1 MSSIARPATEFDGAT
16 HSYYLDGE
24 KLPGVSTV
32 AKIGDDEAWGIASA
46 WGFRIGYEG
55 TMDLLTQ
62 RGALREFQAYVW
74 RDQKPTLIT
83 IVTPDDLREA
93 LKFGK
98 LTPWATRDKAGE
110 RGTWV
115 HDVLEGLGQTG
126 EVNLD
131 GITPETEGHVKGVC
145 EWFIDYRPEF
155 EALEVQVTSKRH
167 GFSGRY
173 DVRARIKASKLV
185 DLFEDHSTPQAE
197 RVREEAAGLGGDALC
212 LIDLKTSKRCYPTSH
227 FPQLSG
233 YELASVEMGFGATDA
248 QFVLNT
254 HPDGTYDFIPSWSQG
269 EDFLAYLGAHN
280 AIRRI
285 KAADPAERKRER
297 EEADVVA
304 HLPAKFGELLDWLH
318 MERGPLMG
326 MLKKLKKDGRIEQVK
341 GQWRAAATPEPTVGN
356 SQQMEIE

>member
-1 MSSIARPATEFDGAT
+1 MSTTITRPDTKFTAAS
-16 HSYYLDGE
+16 HSYHLDGE
-24 KLPGVSTV
+24 KLAGVSTV

-55 TMDLLTQ
+55 ALEVLGEMEAESGRGPLSGFLPDAAGLRAQLQ
-62 RGALREFQAYVW
+62 RA
-74 RDQKPTLIT
+74 
-83 IVTPDDLREA
+83 
-93 LKFGK
+93 GK
-98 LTPWATRDKAGE
+98 TPWATRDKAGD

-131 GITPETEGHVKGVC
+131 GVTPETQGHVKAVC
-145 EWFIDYRPEF
+145 EWYLDYRPEF

-173 DVRARIKASKLV
+173 DVRARIEPGRLIE
-185 DLFEDHSTPQAE
+185 LFEDHDSDQHITIDGLALLELHE
-197 RVREEAAGLGGDALC
+197 RRDALC

-233 YELASVEMGFGATDA
+233 YELASVEMGFPATDA

-254 HPDGTYDFIPSWSQG
+254 HPDGTYDFIPSWSTG
-269 EDFLAYLGAHN
+269 DDFLAYLGAHN

-285 KAADPAERKRER
+285 KAADPAERRRER
-297 EEADVVA
+297 QEEDVIA
-304 HLPAKFGELLDWLH
+304 HLPAKFGELGEWLH
-318 MERGPLMG
+318 MERGPLIG
-326 MLKKLKKDGRIEQVK
+326 MLKDLKKRGLITQEK
-341 GQWRAAATPEPTVGN
+341 GKWIVVAPPEPTVGI
-356 SQQMEIE
+356 SQPMETRCP